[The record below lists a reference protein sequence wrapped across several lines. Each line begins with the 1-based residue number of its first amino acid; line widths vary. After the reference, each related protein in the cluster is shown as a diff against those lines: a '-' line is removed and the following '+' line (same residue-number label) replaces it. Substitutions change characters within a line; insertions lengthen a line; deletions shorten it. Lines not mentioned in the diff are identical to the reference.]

1 MLNPLDISGEPFV
14 YKDSSWIMRSHTLEG
29 IYSISQKII
38 LRGDKV
44 YNIFTRIC
52 IFIFIVVFY
61 LFRYTVR

>member
-1 MLNPLDISGEPFV
+1 
-14 YKDSSWIMRSHTLEG
+14 MRSHALER
-29 IYSISQKII
+29 IYSISPKII

-52 IFIFIVVFY
+52 IFIFIVVLY